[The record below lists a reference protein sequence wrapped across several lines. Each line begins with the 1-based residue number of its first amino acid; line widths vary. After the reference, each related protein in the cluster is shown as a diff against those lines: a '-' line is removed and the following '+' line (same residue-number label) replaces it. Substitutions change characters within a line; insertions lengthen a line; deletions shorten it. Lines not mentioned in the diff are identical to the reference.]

1 MIYLNCGVIDV
12 SSPELMAVALRELA
26 SKLPSQLGVQLTRT
40 ILSKLV
46 PISKLLALDS
56 KSQDVA
62 AQGEAVLNEFMKEF
76 FPKDSATDLN
86 AVIKSYKLL
95 LENMPPGQKEPVII
109 IGALL
114 EKWHVAVFTFKF

>member
-1 MIYLNCGVIDV
+1 
-12 SSPELMAVALRELA
+12 MAVALRELA

-114 EKWHVAVFTFKF
+114 EKGHVAVFTFKF